1 MNFLERLKNEKPK
14 EYAYRVLKS
23 NIMSLELKP
32 GQKISESELVQKL
45 NISRTPI
52 REILIRLGEED
63 LIEVK
68 PQQGTYISLLKM
80 EYIEE
85 AFFMSYHLEKEVL
98 KLACDSFPKEKLI
111 ELERNLI
118 EQKFILEKQNKKM
131 EFNIFDSNFHEII
144 FSGVNLK
151 KIWKIILKISI
162 HYNRFKFLPDLK
174 YGNKYFF
181 ERNQKIFSI
190 IKNRDSEEIELLL
203 FHYLNENKKQLRD
216 IFEKNYKYRSYFKE
230 DY

>member
-1 MNFLERLKNEKPK
+1 MNFSERLKNENAK

-23 NIMSLELKP
+23 NIMSLELRP
-32 GQKISESELVQKL
+32 GQKISESELEQQL

-52 REILIRLGEED
+52 REILIRLREED

-68 PQQGTYISLLKM
+68 PQQGTYVSLLKM

-118 EQKFILEKQNKKM
+118 EQKFILEKQDKKM
-131 EFNIFDSNFHEII
+131 EFNLLDSNFHEII
-144 FSGVNLK
+144 FSGVNFK
-151 KIWKIILKISI
+151 KIWKTILKIST
-162 HYNRFKFLPDLK
+162 HYNRFRFIPDLK
-174 YGNKYFF
+174 YGSKYFV
-181 ERNQKIFSI
+181 EKNEKIFYI
-190 IKNRDSEEIELLL
+190 IKNRDSVAIEPLLL
-203 FHYLNENKKQLRD
+203 DYLNENTNQLRQ
-216 IFEKNYKYRSYFKE
+216 FLEENHKYKGYFKQ